1 MLKAELY
8 PSGRPYV
15 QLEREPGESPG
26 AWARLQEACGRGM
39 IGGSRTEA
47 RIRAD
52 VFMAELEA
60 VRDVRRTFG
69 TIIELGPTLTA
80 QIQELIRDRK
90 AREAAVDQSAIA
102 NAQELQEELRA
113 AGFRRLLKP
122 FQLTNLARIM
132 ALPHAADF
140 SVPGAGKTTV
150 ALANFAL
157 NRARG
162 RVDRMLVVAP
172 IAAFDAWKDD
182 SKECLDPAPRIVV
195 HDGKNTV
202 IPKETDIL
210 LTNYNRLSTDYD
222 RIREFVGAVPT
233 QIVLDEA
240 HRIKRG
246 AKGVHGQASLDLAYA
261 ARRRDI
267 LTGTPAPQ
275 GACDLI
281 ALISFLYPAQ
291 DRQILPP
298 SVYDERAGR
307 DDAVLAATSEAIGRY
322 FVRTAKS
329 GLGLPDT
336 NHVIVRQTMG
346 PIQLAIYDALV
357 GRYRG
362 SFALETRSRHEMDR
376 LGRITMYLLEAASN
390 PMLLVAGSDRE
401 DDPTF
406 EHPPLP
412 VKSDEPLMGLLSSYT
427 RYETPWKYVEVQRI
441 VAEAAKRGEKVLVW
455 SSFVRNLK
463 ALHKLLAPYKPSMIH
478 GGIPAIEEDVGED
491 VICRKNELAR
501 FKFGDST
508 VLLAN
513 PAACGEGVSLHH
525 WCHHA
530 IYVDRSF
537 NAGQFLQ
544 SQDRIHRLGLE
555 PGTITRFTS
564 LISEGTIDDSVNDR
578 LRDKV
583 TALSRLMND
592 PGLVK
597 VALPD
602 PDENVEDSE
611 PVFDDDIAAIMSHL
625 RGPR

>member
-8 PSGRPYV
+8 PSGRPFV
-15 QLEREPGESPG
+15 QIQRSPGESPG
-26 AWARLQEACGRGM
+26 AWARLQEACGRGI
-39 IGGSRTEA
+39 IGGSQTEA

-60 VRDVRRTFG
+60 VRDVRRIFG
-69 TIIELGPTLTA
+69 TTIELGPTLTA
-80 QIQELIRDRK
+80 QIQELIGDRK
-90 AREAAVDQSAIA
+90 AREAAVDQASNVNI
-102 NAQELQEELRA
+102 EELEAELKA
-113 AGFRRLLKP
+113 AGFQRNLKP
-122 FQLTNLARIM
+122 FQLKNLARIM

-162 RVDRMLVVAP
+162 HVSRLLVVAP

-182 SKECLDPAPRIVV
+182 SKECLDPAPAIVV
-195 HDGKNTV
+195 HGGKDSV
-202 IPKETDIL
+202 IPKGTEIL

-222 RIREFVGAVPT
+222 RIREFVGSAPT
-233 QIVLDEA
+233 QLVLDEA

-246 AKGVHGQASLDLAYA
+246 ARGVHGQASLDLAYA

-275 GACDLI
+275 GAYDLI
-281 ALISFLYPAQ
+281 ALLSFLYPAQ

-307 DDAVLAATSEAIGRY
+307 EDAVLTATSEAIGRY

-329 GLGLPDT
+329 GLDLPDT
-336 NHVIVRQTMG
+336 EHLVVRRPMG
-346 PIQLAIYDALV
+346 QIQQAIYDALL

-362 SFALETRSRHEMDR
+362 SFSLETRGRHEMDR
-376 LGRITMYLLEAASN
+376 LGRITMYLLEAATN
-390 PMLLVAGSDRE
+390 PMLLVAGSDKE

-406 EHPPLP
+406 DHPPLP
-412 VKSDEPLMGLLSSYT
+412 VRSDEPLMELLSSYN
-427 RYETPWKYVEVQRI
+427 RYEIPWKYAEVQRI
-441 VAEAAKRGEKVLVW
+441 VAEVAQRGEKVLVW

-463 ALHKLLAPYKPSMIH
+463 ALQKLLAPYYPSVIH
-478 GGIPAIEEDVGED
+478 GGIPAIEEDIGDD
-491 VICRKNELAR
+491 VICRKNELSR
-501 FKFGDST
+501 FKFGASS

-530 IYVDRSF
+530 IYLDRSF

-555 PGTITRFTS
+555 PGTITKFTS
-564 LISEGTIDDSVNDR
+564 LVSEGTIDESVNDR

-597 VALPD
+597 CALPD
-602 PDENVEDSE
+602 PDENADDSK
-611 PVFDDDIAAIMSHL
+611 PFFDDDVSAVMSHL
-625 RGPR
+625 RGSK